1 MNFAYG
7 IQPSL
12 PQPERKFVGKAD
24 TDEWEIMT
32 DNGWKDVKTV
42 GKTIPYEVWEVWTDG
57 NKLLRCADTH
67 ILYDEEWDEIYA
79 CRLNTQS
86 RPDMVQTADGEEM
99 VEVTFNTHEKE
110 NMYDIEV
117 DDVDHRY
124 YTNGFVSHN
133 SIFLC
138 NDATTFCRMGKNVIY
153 ITCEMSDRKIIKRI
167 GANMLDIEL
176 KDYNRI
182 ASDQRLMFDKIQ
194 AFRNKQITPLGRL
207 FVKEYPTGSATVID
221 IENYV
226 KKIQEKHGI
235 KIDVLVIDYINI
247 MKNYRCADAS
257 NTYIYIKT
265 LAEDLRGLAV
275 KYEMLVITATQINR
289 SGFDTSDITASN
301 MSESTGLLNTADQ
314 GYGIIQDATARA
326 NREYLLKIIKIRD
339 GYGKNSRIELAIDY
353 SKMRLVEKGPV
364 YGEDGNEIMN
374 TSATTRSTASDT
386 RRFNPETD
394 GSKNVAER
402 TDVSN
407 NGFAVPAAAEKPER
421 KPVAET
427 PTAQKISENVD
438 IDNLDF

>member
-79 CRLNTQS
+79 CRLNTQT

-99 VEVTFNTHEKE
+99 VEVAFNTHEKE

-124 YTNGFVSHN
+124 YANGFVSHN

-194 AFRNKQITPLGRL
+194 AFRSKQLTPLGRL

-221 IENYV
+221 IENYM

-247 MKNYRCADAS
+247 MRNYRCSDAS

-275 KYEMLVITATQINR
+275 KHELLVITATQINR
-289 SGFDTSDITASN
+289 SGFDTSDITVAN

-314 GYGIIQDATARA
+314 GYGIIQDATMRA
-326 NREYLLKIIKIRD
+326 SKTYNLKILKIRD
-339 GYGKNSRIELAIDY
+339 GYGKNHKMVLSIDY
-353 SKMRLVEKGPV
+353 KKMRLVEEGTV
-364 YGEDGNEIMN
+364 YDENGEEVMDTRGSTRE
-374 TSATTRSTASDT
+374 TASATRSFNPATDGGKTIAE
-386 RRFNPETD
+386 RFNPSD
-394 GSKNVAER
+394 NGFGLPSGSGAGSKKQD
-402 TDVSN
+402 TVSE
-407 NGFAVPAAAEKPER
+407 APKVSEK
-421 KPVAET
+421 
-427 PTAQKISENVD
+427 VD
-438 IDNLDF
+438 INNLDF